1 MRALTLVLTLLGGV
15 LAAGCT
21 CESNGDC
28 PLDERCSDGHCI
40 AVGGGPDVTPPVA
53 TLTVPL
59 PGDAVKG
66 TVSLT
71 ASASDDV
78 GVASVDFTVDG
89 TVIATA
95 QSEPYTV
102 TWTSGSV
109 WNGPH
114 KLAAIARD
122 AAGNTG
128 SSDPVSVQVANYP
141 GAALSVHTTL
151 GLADAATT

>member
-1 MRALTLVLTLLGGV
+1 MRAFTLLILL

-53 TLTVPL
+53 TLTLPL

-89 TVIATA
+89 EVIATT
-95 QSEPYTV
+95 STEPYSV
-102 TWTSGSV
+102 TWVSG
-109 WNGPH
+109 
-114 KLAAIARD
+114 
-122 AAGNTG
+122 
-128 SSDPVSVQVANYP
+128 
-141 GAALSVHTTL
+141 
-151 GLADAATT
+151 